1 MLRPWQVSLSQRID
15 PSGETAIYMQIIQAV
30 IRDIERGRLTSGT
43 YLPSSRELAKIL
55 GVNRKTVVFAYEDLI
70 AQGWLDSAGTRGTR
84 IAAALPESIR
94 QPEGDAETTMSSVQV
109 RSEERRAG
117 KGCVSTCRYRW
128 GP

>member
-94 QPEGDAETTMSSVQV
+94 QPEGDAEKIGSANV
-109 RSEERRAG
+109 
-117 KGCVSTCRYRW
+117 
-128 GP
+128 

>member
-1 MLRPWQVSLSQRID
+1 
-15 PSGETAIYMQIIQAV
+15 MQIIQAV

-109 RSEERRAG
+109 DYRYANPPVRPIAPPAG
-117 KGCVSTCRYRW
+117 RKRQRLNY
-128 GP
+128 